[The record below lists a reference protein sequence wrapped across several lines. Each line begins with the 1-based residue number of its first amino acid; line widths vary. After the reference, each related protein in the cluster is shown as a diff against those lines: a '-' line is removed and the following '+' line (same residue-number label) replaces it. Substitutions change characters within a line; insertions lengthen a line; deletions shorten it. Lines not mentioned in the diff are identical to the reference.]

1 MAYNNRTIN
10 DIREDEITIEG
21 KHWDDPKVQ
30 ALAMKEIYVVG
41 KMTDFWEP
49 YLDRGEKLYREYD
62 GDVFTDLQRDT
73 YIEVEDKIPIEQ
85 PVAKSPL
92 RALLTQILKIGNRC
106 PFLLK
111 MLILIILLTQKS

>member
-41 KMTDFWEP
+41 KMTDF
-49 YLDRGEKLYREYD
+49 YRKGERKEN
-62 GDVFTDLQRDT
+62 
-73 YIEVEDKIPIEQ
+73 
-85 PVAKSPL
+85 KSL
-92 RALLTQILKIGNRC
+92 V
-106 PFLLK
+106 
-111 MLILIILLTQKS
+111 